1 MLKTLIQNKNWGEKM
16 TDIHFMEQRQSLQ
29 KVMIETF
36 EKEMG
41 TLDLELQTV
50 LVDDMITA
58 FFNRVRIMKRMQKR
72 Q

>member
-1 MLKTLIQNKNWGEKM
+1 M